1 MKMANTNFRPKYIS
15 YDVYGTLINFTI
27 YPTTQRLLAGRI
39 PDEQWL
45 AFKKVFRAYRFD
57 EVNGDYKPYEQI
69 LQDAFDRACK
79 RFGIGPTPGAGA
91 ELAEAVRSAV
101 AHEDVPAALKLQG
114 DNYKLVALSNADN
127 SFLDISIPK
136 LGAEWH
142 AVFTAEQ
149 AGAYKPRL
157 QAFEYMLDQLD
168 AAPEDFLHVSSH
180 PLYDHIPMY
189 NIGFRD
195 LVMLDRGAEPFAEG
209 YNITVV
215 KSLDE
220 LNRHLGL

>member
-1 MKMANTNFRPKYIS
+1 MGRPP
-15 YDVYGTLINFTI
+15 V
-27 YPTTQRLLAGRI
+27 R
-39 PDEQWL
+39 
-45 AFKKVFRAYRFD
+45 
-57 EVNGDYKPYEQI
+57 
-69 LQDAFDRACK
+69 
-79 RFGIGPTPGAGA
+79 A
-91 ELAEAVRSAV
+91 ELAEAVRNAV

-114 DNYKLVALSNADN
+114 DNYKLVALSNADD

-157 QAFEYMLDQLD
+157 QAFEYMLDTLN
-168 AAPEDFLHVSSH
+168 AKPEDFLHVSSH

-189 NIGFRD
+189 NLGFRD

-209 YNITVV
+209 YNIFTV

-220 LNRHLGL
+220 LNKHLGL